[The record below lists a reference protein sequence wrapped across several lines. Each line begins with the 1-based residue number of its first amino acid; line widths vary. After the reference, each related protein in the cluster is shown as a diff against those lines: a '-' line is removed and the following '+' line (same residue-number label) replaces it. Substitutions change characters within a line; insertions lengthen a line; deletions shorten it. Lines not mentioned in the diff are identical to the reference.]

1 MILSHKEPNVNYYG
15 LYEADAMNYCRFI
28 NDKCYCKVSKTREED
43 LTKLNPDFAF
53 DCEFYA
59 IRITEEQY
67 EAADPKDYHP
77 AFLREDVIDRAL
89 ALMQKAHAAQKDKSG
104 GPEVLHPLRVGM
116 AGKNKSEMIVGF
128 LHDTVEDGRL
138 TKDDFEIA
146 GLTGEQIGAIFLLT
160 HRKGS
165 YEDYVKRII
174 DSKNELAIAVKLN
187 DLRDNLKRG
196 REGGFTETVRKHE
209 AALKMFEDAGYPARR

>member
-1 MILSHKEPNVNYYG
+1 MSNNQNKDSIYYG
-15 LYEADAMNYCRFI
+15 FTDWDQIFPFRIVNG
-28 NDKCYCKVSKTREED
+28 KCLCKVTKTGEYEITDPNLLYVCRNCSTRITRED
-43 LTKLNPDFAF
+43 
-53 DCEFYA
+53 
-59 IRITEEQY
+59 Y
-67 EAADPKDYHP
+67 ENVDPKDTNP
-77 AFLREDVIDRAL
+77 VFIREDVIDKAL
-89 ALMQKAHAAQKDKSG
+89 ALMQKAHAAQKDKAG

-116 AGKNKSEMIVGF
+116 AGKNRSEMIVGF
-128 LHDTVEDGRL
+128 LHDTVENGGL